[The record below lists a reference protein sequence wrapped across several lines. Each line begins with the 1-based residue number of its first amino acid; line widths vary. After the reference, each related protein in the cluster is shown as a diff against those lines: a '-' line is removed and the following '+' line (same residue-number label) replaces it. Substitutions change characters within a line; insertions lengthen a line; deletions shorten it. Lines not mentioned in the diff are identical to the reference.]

1 MKQPLSGTHRKF
13 GKKVLFFD
21 IFYDGRC
28 LYTLEIPVTFDI
40 IYGYEGDTPL
50 YNMDKIAKYAE
61 KVRPTIKYINYSIC
75 IN

>member
-1 MKQPLSGTHRKF
+1 MKKKLS
-13 GKKVLFFD
+13 FD
-21 IFYDGRC
+21 VFDGDKC

-50 YNMDKIAKYAE
+50 YNIDKIAKYAE
-61 KVRPTIKYINYSIC
+61 KIRPTIKYINYSIC